1 MWLRRTLII
10 IGILTALGA
19 GGYILYN
26 AAYTIGDA
34 AGYDEG
40 YLAGQ
45 KIGYIEGNHD
55 GYNDGYDLGVD
66 EGYSEGEAAGYT
78 AGYDVGYA
86 EGIEAGTGHG
96 FCLRNPTYAE
106 AVAFLNS
113 DRTDRNYYDEDSY
126 VCSHFARDVCNNAEA
141 DGWRC
146 AFVELRYSDSGHS
159 IIAFET
165 IDRGLVYFEPQ
176 FDDEVSLEI
185 GRSYAQLNH
194 YAVPY
199 FDDVIQDIL
208 VIW

>member
-1 MWLRRTLII
+1 MWLRRILMIT
-10 IGILTALGA
+10 GILAALGA

-26 AAYTIGDA
+26 AAYTVGDA

-55 GYNDGYDLGVD
+55 GYNDGYNLGVD
-66 EGYSEGEAAGYT
+66 EGYNEGETTGYT
-78 AGYDVGYA
+78 VGYNEGYA
-86 EGIEAGTGHG
+86 EGMEAGTGHG
-96 FCLRNPTYAE
+96 YCLRDPSYAE
-106 AVAFLNS
+106 ATAFLNR
-113 DRTDRNYYDEDSY
+113 DRTDRNHYDEDSY

-141 DGWRC
+141 QGWRC

-159 IIAFET
+159 IIAFDT

-185 GRSYAQLNH
+185 GRSYAQLNG
-194 YAVPY
+194 YATPY
-199 FDDVIQDIL
+199 FDDVIQDVL